1 MAKISKEELN
11 VKISERIEDIDLA
24 TELLED
30 IADSFDETDDSESI
44 ALIENLNEEI
54 KNLKQKYK
62 ERFTSSEK
70 INDENETEIED
81 EKIIDIKEI

>member
-81 EKIIDIKEI
+81 DKIIDIKEI